1 MIKIKENYVVDS
13 SGRQVG
19 VVLTNRE
26 YRRLIRQSEE
36 LESIRAYD
44 AAKSSVEESIPFAQA
59 RKEIERSR
67 K

>member
-1 MIKIKENYVVDS
+1 MIKIRENS
-13 SGRQVG
+13 KGQHVG

-26 YRRLIRQSEE
+26 YRKLLKQVEE
-36 LESIRAYD
+36 LEAIRGYD
-44 AAKSSVEESIPFAQA
+44 KAKAARDEAIPFAQA

>member
-1 MIKIKENYVVDS
+1 MIKIRENS
-13 SGRQVG
+13 KGQQAG

-26 YRRLIRQSEE
+26 YRKLIKQVEE
-36 LESIRAYD
+36 LEAIRAYD
-44 AAKSSVEESIPFAQA
+44 KAKASRDEAVPFVQA

>member
-1 MIKIKENYVVDS
+1 MIKIKEKHVVDS
-13 SGRQVG
+13 RGRQVG
-19 VVLTNRE
+19 VVLTNKE
-26 YRRLIRQSEE
+26 YRRLIRQAEE

-44 AAKSSVEESIPFAQA
+44 AAKASGEEAIPFTQA

>member
-1 MIKIKENYVVDS
+1 MIKIKENHVVDS
-13 SGRQVG
+13 HGRQVG

-26 YRRLIRQSEE
+26 YRRLIRQAGE

-44 AAKSSVEESIPFAQA
+44 ATKASGEESIPFAQA